1 MKKKIILKYLL
12 NLNYLQ
18 KKTILMELV
27 QKSQDLT
34 KEEKSKLIIKVDNM
48 SNEEVN
54 SNIRELVEFY
64 G

>member
-12 NLNYLQ
+12 GLNYLQ

-34 KEEKSKLIIKVDNM
+34 KEEQAKLIIKIDNM
-48 SNEEVN
+48 SKEEVN
-54 SNIRELVEFY
+54 SNIKELVEFY